1 MIRELVTQDELK
13 EITARLR
20 ADDTFYI
27 AGAAGVTCQSLGKKF
42 LLEKVVK
49 PWVGIDGT
57 TQWLSPGEAARLELT
72 TAFPDLKKVGWNKNH
87 LSLFDRRVPLHF
99 GGPAIGEMIYIDLV
113 GAYHQIYRRLW
124 LDTIWPRGYYGQYPL
139 LGVADRLQPWKAA
152 RNAVI
157 GICRSRS
164 VVGIKG
170 HKRITIA
177 TKNRFLSPGL
187 WATVM
192 DILHWVA
199 GEALAAGAIYIHTDG
214 YIFPGGVDRP
224 GTFLFLDWLAQMH
237 ITFSVRAFGEGIIA
251 GWNKY
256 RIAKVQTAAFKHGLS
271 GPQEAF
277 TNVTEQTP
285 KWGRFWKH
293 TGRIIQASKGAQ
305 IEFR

>member
-13 EITARLR
+13 EITARLK
-20 ADDTFYI
+20 ADATFFI

-49 PWVGIDGT
+49 PWVAEDGT
-57 TQWLSPGEAARLELT
+57 TGWLTPGEAARLELT
-72 TAFPDLKKVGWNKNH
+72 AAFPDLKRVGWNKNH
-87 LSLFDRRVPLHF
+87 LPLFDKRVPLYF
-99 GGPAIGEMIYIDLV
+99 EGPSEGEMIYIDLV

-124 LDTIWPRGYYGQYPL
+124 LDCAWPRGYYGRYPL

-157 GICRSRS
+157 GICRSRN

-170 HKRITIA
+170 QKRIPIA
-177 TKNRFLSPGL
+177 TKNKFLSPGL

-214 YIFPGGVDRP
+214 YIFPGDVDRP
-224 GTFLFLDWLAQMH
+224 DTFLFLDWLAQMN
-237 ITFSVRAFGEGIIA
+237 IGFSVRAFGQGVIS

-256 RIAKVQTAAFKHGLS
+256 QIANTQTAAFKHGLT
-271 GPQEAF
+271 GPQEEF
-277 TNVTEQTP
+277 TNVKDQSPEWA
-285 KWGRFWKH
+285 KFWQH
-293 TGRIIQASKGAQ
+293 TGRIIQVS
-305 IEFR
+305 ERECVE